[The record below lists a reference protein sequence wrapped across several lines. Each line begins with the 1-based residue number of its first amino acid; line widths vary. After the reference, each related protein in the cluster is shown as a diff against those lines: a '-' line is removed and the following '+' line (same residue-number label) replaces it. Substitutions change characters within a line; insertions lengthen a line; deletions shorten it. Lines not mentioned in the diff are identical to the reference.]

1 VLDLRP
7 DSAQGLF
14 RIAYLL
20 SVDRNLRSIMAEAD
34 LEKVAV
40 VSDSDLPRPLAL
52 DYHEDPMNM
61 PLWKKWTI
69 TMLTAIMT
77 AIITFCSSVFSS
89 AAHATAVEFHVSE
102 VVTLL
107 GLSLFVMGF
116 ALGPLVWGPVSEKYG
131 RKTPLLTG
139 FFAFAIFQ
147 IPLALGRNLA
157 TVLISRF
164 FQGAFG
170 AAAMVINSAMFADF
184 WAPTDRGIASSVYA
198 ASTFAGPT
206 LGPILGS
213 IIVGSHLG
221 WRWIAWVT
229 LIVAVPMGVVLFLF
243 VPETYVPVLLERK
256 AKKLGL
262 HVKVGKGAADF
273 VQKFLTKPLR
283 MLVTEVMV

>member
-1 VLDLRP
+1 MSGTR
-7 DSAQGLF
+7 
-14 RIAYLL
+14 
-20 SVDRNLRSIMAEAD
+20 MAEVD
-34 LEKVAV
+34 PEKQTVLRDV
-40 VSDSDLPRPLAL
+40 DVSSPLDQLIL
-52 DYHEDPMNM
+52 DYHEKPINM

-69 TMLTAIMT
+69 TMLTALMT

-89 AAHATAVEFHVSE
+89 AAHATAIEFHVSE

-116 ALGPLVWGPVSEKYG
+116 ALGPLAWGPISEKYG
-131 RKTPLLTG
+131 RKRPLMIG

-147 IPLALGRNLA
+147 IPLALGQNLT

-164 FQGAFG
+164 LEGAFG
-170 AAAMVINSAMFADF
+170 ASAMVINSAMFADF

-213 IIVGSHLG
+213 MIVESHLG

-229 LIVAVPMGVVLFLF
+229 LIVAVPAGVAAQLFL
-243 VPETYVPVLLERK
+243 PETYEPVLLERK
-256 AKKLGL
+256 AKRLGL
-262 HVKVGKGAADF
+262 QVKVGIGAGEF

-283 MLVTEVMV
+283 MLVTEVMVQSIKIHAFERPY